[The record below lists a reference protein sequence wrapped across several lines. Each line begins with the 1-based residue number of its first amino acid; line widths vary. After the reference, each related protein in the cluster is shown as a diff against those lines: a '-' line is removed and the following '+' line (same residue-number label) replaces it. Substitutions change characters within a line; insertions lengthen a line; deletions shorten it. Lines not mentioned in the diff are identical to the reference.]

1 MILSVEQNCIYV
13 VESSHNFLSFV
24 SLGVLFCSVAF
35 GLATN
40 AAKEKGIPFRNFFA
54 SLGEVV
60 MLLMQKFL
68 L

>member
-1 MILSVEQNCIYV
+1 MDYLFKKVIC
-13 VESSHNFLSFV
+13 FT
-24 SLGVLFCSVAF
+24 GVLFCSLVF
-35 GLATN
+35 GIAAN
-40 AAKEKGIPFRNFFA
+40 AAKEKGEAFKRFFG